1 MCFRVDFFSSKDS
14 LTVIQ
19 WSLRAIIGFFFLL
32 CATKIM
38 GQRSLS
44 QLRLLDFIIALIIGN
59 IIAHP
64 LSDEKLGLKGSMT
77 TVSILVT
84 LYLICVY
91 LSLKWDKFRTWL
103 DPLPF
108 LIIKNGQI
116 IYKNLAK
123 ARIPMDVLLSELR
136 KDKID
141 DIQKIALAI
150 WEPDGKLST
159 FLHSQHQPL
168 TPSDIQVKTKPFS
181 LPNLI
186 IKEGKINYTELHKR
200 GKDEVWLKKN
210 LELTYK
216 ASVSEILLA
225 TIDIDEKI
233 NVYLY
238 T

>member
-1 MCFRVDFFSSKDS
+1 MDFFSSQDS
-14 LTVIQ
+14 LTIIQ
-19 WSLRAIIGFFFLL
+19 WSVRAVISFTFLL
-32 CATKIM
+32 IATKIM
-38 GQRSLS
+38 GPRSFS

-64 LSDEKLGLKGSMT
+64 LSDEHLGMKGSMVT
-77 TVSILVT
+77 ITVLVIFYT
-84 LYLICVY
+84 LCVY

-103 DPLPF
+103 DPSPF
-108 LIIKNGQI
+108 PIIKNGQI

-123 ARIPMDVLLSELR
+123 ARIPIDVLLSELR
-136 KDKID
+136 KDKIE
-141 DIQKIALAI
+141 DIQKISLAL
-150 WEPDGKLST
+150 WEPDGTLST

-168 TPSDIQVKTKPFS
+168 TPLDIQVKTKPFS

-186 IKEGKINYTELHKR
+186 IKEGKINYTELDKR

-210 LELTYK
+210 LELTYQT
-216 ASVSEILLA
+216 SVSDILLA

-233 NVYLY
+233 TVYLY